1 MSAPL
6 PMMPGGAFDQLLT
19 GLFAVPERR
28 LDQMTALAYR
38 GHLEGAIDEEQLERL
53 TEAAQCRRSVFGAR
67 RRVERLKPLVQVRA
81 PRPDRGAAIDKR
93 RTWGASGALPPELR
107 CRFTPGENAV
117 AGVIRAEVRRH
128 GSCSLPYSAIAKCA
142 GLSGTTVVKRFVREA
157 RRTRLI
163 DVQERP
169 VPGKRHLP
177 NVITIVSRDWQHW
190 NEISRREGGGG
201 TAVPPY
207 QRSENNRAER
217 TLPGALTA
225 PPSASGP
232 VARALRKWDNCRRR
246 AHDGPGGRGD
256 AG

>member
-117 AGVIRAEVRRH
+117 AGVIRAEVRRRGRPWSS
-128 GSCSLPYSAIAKCA
+128 GSCGRRA
-142 GLSGTTVVKRFVREA
+142 GPVSSTCRSGPCRASGTFRTSSPSSPATGSIGTKSAGA
-157 RRTRLI
+157 RGVGARLCPPI
-163 DVQERP
+163 RDQKIIGPNEPCR
-169 VPGKRHLP
+169 VP
-177 NVITIVSRDWQHW
+177 
-190 NEISRREGGGG
+190 
-201 TAVPPY
+201 
-207 QRSENNRAER
+207 
-217 TLPGALTA
+217 
-225 PPSASGP
+225 
-232 VARALRKWDNCRRR
+232 
-246 AHDGPGGRGD
+246 
-256 AG
+256 